1 MSALEDIARLRA
13 KPRRIP
19 QNKISKLA
27 NLDTSYNMSKA
38 LRDGRVDG
46 ILAHIAFH
54 TCVVSSC
61 ALVLRQPTPLDLILM
76 RRVPS
81 P

>member
-1 MSALEDIARLRA
+1 MSALKDIARLRA

-38 LRDGRVDG
+38 LRDGRVNG
-46 ILAHIAFH
+46 ILAHIALH

-61 ALVLRQPTPLDLILM
+61 ALILRQPAPLDLVLM
-76 RRVPS
+76 CRVPR